1 MSWQLS
7 FGETDIILSRL
18 NPSVPNTDSTPLP
31 RSSEPKGAAP
41 YSDDPDEIREE
52 ENQGPGHFEGW
63 RMSVTICMATTG
75 TVLMINLVLA
85 VFEYTIYGLSGV
97 LGPFMKGAAKGP
109 KSSVYGVIR
118 Q

>member
-1 MSWQLS
+1 
-7 FGETDIILSRL
+7 
-18 NPSVPNTDSTPLP
+18 
-31 RSSEPKGAAP
+31 
-41 YSDDPDEIREE
+41 
-52 ENQGPGHFEGW
+52 
-63 RMSVTICMATTG
+63 
-75 TVLMINLVLA
+75 MINLVLA